1 MRNHNMDD
9 TLQRMQ
15 RTFRAVL
22 DNDTLELLPNMTASD
37 VEGWDSLTHI
47 DIIVSLEHEFKI
59 RFTTAEIS
67 NLKNVGELEAL
78 VAGKRRHS

>member
-1 MRNHNMDD
+1 VDD

-22 DNDTLELLPNMTASD
+22 DNDTLELLPSMTAAD
-37 VEGWDSLTHI
+37 VEGWDSLSHI
-47 DIIVSLEHEFKI
+47 DLIVALEREFKI
-59 RFTTAEIS
+59 KFTTAEIS
-67 NLKNVGELEAL
+67 KLKNVGELKAL